1 MRFVVQYNWGDFLK
15 KKYYIFDLDGT
26 LCDSMGWWRDETA
39 HINNFRDFE
48 LMEPAYIKMR
58 EHYRNDVQLKPGVR
72 EFLENARAEGV
83 KMCIATGTRR
93 DVAEPFLLRTGLME
107 FMEFFID
114 CHEVGRFKE
123 HPDIYLIAAE
133 RLGADISECAVFED
147 SDYSAETAK
156 NAGFYIVGIID
167 EVTSTEGDV
176 RKFSDIAVK
185 EWRELSCVYSTL

>member
-1 MRFVVQYNWGDFLK
+1 MN

-26 LCDSMGWWRDETA
+26 LCDSMGWWRHETA
-39 HINNFRDFE
+39 HINNFRDFK
-48 LMEPAYIKMR
+48 LMEPAYNKMR
-58 EHYRNDVQLKPGVR
+58 EHYRNEVQLKLGVR
-72 EFLENARAEGV
+72 EFLENARNEGI

-93 DVAEPFLLRTGLME
+93 DVAEPFLERTGLME
-107 FMEFFID
+107 FMEFFVD

-123 HPDIYLIAAE
+123 HPDIYLLSAE

-156 NAGFYIVGIID
+156 NAGFYVVGIID

>member
-1 MRFVVQYNWGDFLK
+1 MDK
-15 KKYYIFDLDGT
+15 KFYIFDLDGT
-26 LCDSMGWWRDETA
+26 LCDSMGLWRRETA
-39 HINNFRDFE
+39 HIDNFRDFK
-48 LMEPAYIKMR
+48 LMEPAYQKMR
-58 EHYRNDVQLKPGVR
+58 EHYRNEVQLKQGVR

-93 DVAEPFLLRTGLME
+93 DVAEPFLERTGIME

-133 RLGADISECAVFED
+133 RLGAEISECAVFED

-156 NAGFYIVGIID
+156 KAGFYVVGIID
-167 EVTSTEGDV
+167 EVTGTDGDV
-176 RKFSDIAVK
+176 RGFSDIII
-185 EWRELSCVYSTL
+185 EDWREFARV

>member
-1 MRFVVQYNWGDFLK
+1 MLRVIFLK

-26 LCDSMGWWRDETA
+26 LCDSMGLWRSETA
-39 HINNFRDFE
+39 HIDNFRDPG
-48 LMEPAYIKMR
+48 LMEPAYAKMR
-58 EHYRNDVQLKPGVR
+58 GHYRSEVRLKPGVK
-72 EFLENARAEGV
+72 EYLEKARADGV

-93 DVAEPFLLRTGLME
+93 DTAEPFLERTGIME

-123 HPDIYLIAAE
+123 NPDIYLRAAE

-147 SDYSAETAK
+147 AEYSARTAK
-156 NAGFYIVGIID
+156 RAGFCVVGIID

-176 RKFSDIAVK
+176 RKFADIAVSD
-185 EWRELSCVYSTL
+185 WRELDGLSPIVRN

>member
-1 MRFVVQYNWGDFLK
+1 M
-15 KKYYIFDLDGT
+15 YYIFDLDGT
-26 LCDSMGWWRDETA
+26 LCDSMGWWRHETA
-39 HINNFRDFE
+39 HIENFRDFE
-48 LMEPAYIKMR
+48 LMETAYVKMR
-58 EHYRNDVQLKPGVR
+58 EHYRDEVQLKPGVR

-93 DVAEPFLLRTGLME
+93 DVAEPFLERTGLME

-123 HPDIYLIAAE
+123 HPDIYLLSAE

-156 NAGFYIVGIID
+156 RAGFYVVGIID

-185 EWRELSCVYSTL
+185 DWRELSCIYSTS